1 MNNSMLKSNNINTKS
16 KGDVEMAKN
25 KYKEK
30 HMAKPVENHETAAWA
45 NQSSFKAVSR
55 VNLPDEEQIKN
66 AKEHVDTNQ
75 K

>member
-1 MNNSMLKSNNINTKS
+1 
-16 KGDVEMAKN
+16 MAKN

-30 HMAKPVENHETAAWA
+30 FMGKPIENHDTAAWA

-55 VNLPDEEQIKN
+55 VNLPDEEQIEN
-66 AKEHVDTNQ
+66 AKEHVDNNQ